1 MKLVISAA
9 DHKKIARN
17 LGAEILIHLN
27 WWKTRIKNISEFNT
41 YERWNS
47 TRRDT

>member
-9 DHKKIARN
+9 DLKKIARN
-17 LGAEILIHLN
+17 LGAENLIHLN
-27 WWKTRIKNISEFNT
+27 WWKTRIKNISESHT